1 MHKLLATASRA
12 IVTYAQNR
20 EDIILAGFFP
30 SVEHGTYVDVGA
42 GHPDYQSVTK
52 FFYVRGWSGVN
63 IEPSKRLANMLGKT
77 RPRDTTYQVA
87 VANRG
92 SETTYREYL
101 GDGLSTLSED
111 VKRQYQNSSDP
122 LLRYYKDYPV
132 AVETLASILKKAAL
146 KEIHFMKIDVEG
158 LEEEVV
164 KSNDW
169 KKYRPHIVCL
179 EVHHVRG
186 DWHSL
191 MKSYGYE
198 VAFHDGLNDY
208 YADMKYY
215 KKLPEVQYNSIYSNQ
230 ILSAAWMEK
239 IEDMRLEVQE
249 KTIELER
256 ALEELKERP
265 QMNGDGLRF
274 KTIAKVAIKKT
285 DKYITGVI
293 AGSAGQQKK
302 RINPPLG
309 VIDSTTQYDKAVWS
323 EYIKDA
329 AKHGSA
335 KSIPRRTI
343 LKGYRLSKRAAKKI
357 LRKVI
362 KK

>member
-20 EDIILAGFFP
+20 EDIILASFFP
-30 SVEHGTYVDVGA
+30 SVERGSYVDIGA

-63 IEPSKRLANMLGKT
+63 VEPSKRLASLLAKA
-77 RPRDTTYQVA
+77 RPRDITYQTAIAGKV
-87 VANRG
+87 
-92 SETTYREYL
+92 SEMTYREYL
-101 GDGLSTLSED
+101 GDGLSTLSES
-111 VKRQYQNSSDP
+111 VKHQYENSVSP
-122 LLRYYKDYPV
+122 LLKYYRDYPV
-132 AVETLASILKKAAL
+132 TTETLASILKKAAL

-158 LEEEVV
+158 FEEEVV
-164 KSNDW
+164 RSNDW
-169 KKYRPHIVCL
+169 KKYRPHVVCL
-179 EVHHVRG
+179 EVHHVQG
-186 DWHSL
+186 NWHSL

-215 KKLPEVQYNSIYSNQ
+215 KELPEVQYNSIYSNQ

-239 IEDMRLEVQE
+239 IEDMRLEVQD

-256 ALEELKERP
+256 TLEELEERP

-293 AGSAGQQKK
+293 AGSAGEKK
-302 RINPPLG
+302 RQISPPLDSA
-309 VIDSTTQYDKAVWS
+309 DSTAQYDKAVWG
-323 EYIKDA
+323 EYVKYA
-329 AKHGSA
+329 AKQGSA
-335 KSIPRRTI
+335 KSVPRRAA

-362 KK
+362 K

>member
-20 EDIILAGFFP
+20 EDIILASLFP
-30 SVEHGTYVDVGA
+30 SVEHGTYVDIGA

-52 FFYVRGWSGVN
+52 FFYVRGWSGINV
-63 IEPSKRLANMLGKT
+63 EPSERLASLLDKA
-77 RPRDTTYQVA
+77 RPRDVTYQMA
-87 VANRG
+87 ISTRADQ
-92 SETTYREYL
+92 TMYREYL
-101 GDGLSTLSED
+101 GDGLSTLSEE
-111 VKRQYQNSSDP
+111 VKQRHQDSPDP
-122 LLRYYKDYPV
+122 LLKYYRDYQVPV
-132 AVETLASILKKAAL
+132 ITLSSLLKKAAL

-158 LEEEVV
+158 LEAEVV
-164 KSNDW
+164 ESNDW

-186 DWHSL
+186 DWRSL
-191 MKSYGYE
+191 MKAHGYE
-198 VAFHDGLNDY
+198 VVFHDGLNDY
-208 YADMKYY
+208 YADMEYY
-215 KKLPEVQYNSIYSNQ
+215 KELPEVQYNSIYSGQ
-230 ILSAAWMEK
+230 ILSVAWMEK

-256 ALEELKERP
+256 ALDELKERP

-274 KTIAKVAIKKT
+274 KSIAKVALKKT

-293 AGSAGQQKK
+293 AGSAGEEKK
-302 RINPPLG
+302 RITPPSESPRD
-309 VIDSTTQYDKAVWS
+309 IAQYDKAVWS
-323 EYIKDA
+323 EYVKGA
-329 AKHGSA
+329 RGSTA
-335 KSIPRRTI
+335 SVSRRAV
-343 LKGYRLSKRAAKKI
+343 LKGYRLSKRAAKKL